1 MINNNIHTTIKAI
14 NDTFN
19 TLSGLSCDDLRIK
32 FDSIHS
38 RVSEGE
44 ANIDDVLVDVFAI
57 VKETMRRFTLGSIK
71 VKATQKI

>member
-1 MINNNIHTTIKAI
+1 MINNNIQTTIKAI

-32 FDSIHS
+32 FNSIRS

-57 VKETMRRFTLGSIK
+57 VKETMRRFTLGCIK